1 MKTTLPDILAFE
13 ENIFKTRRVLKKVL
27 CFSLDL
33 MGARQTALLYGTN
46 ATRQMFLPPAQ
57 WDRGVVHKFEN
68 RGVSGQF
75 YNLFNRLFLRFGEFS
90 HVKLYKRDDFGQL
103 QDNDGI
109 IVYGLK
115 RFVDFYKNGIR
126 VVVIHGINE
135 AFSRNDTTVFSDL
148 PVLSFNGKTFN
159 HLTGL
164 RVNRE
169 IVKKFRAEN
178 FIVAYVPDY
187 GALVINTAD
196 PELLESKETGF
207 SHDNELKKR
216 LRILI
221 RAIEMASIAYLGVAK
236 GQMAARLLWRKE
248 EYLRKTAAELEKQ
261 KSYLKAVGGVSEKQL
276 AMEPVITDQG
286 VYAFVDMVGSARI
299 RQCYSPGDYF
309 FITNVCRQI
318 VANIAAFYS
327 CRVGN
332 FIGDALFFQNA
343 PVFDDEGLDYVPD
356 VYERTML
363 MVLALVT
370 MFRELDQLVR
380 GRHPI
385 DRGSRVSRLLDH
397 WNRKILFRT
406 GIETG
411 TATIGP
417 IGSEK
422 RMMITAIGEAV
433 DNAARLEATGQPNA
447 IHMSQNVMRVLQ
459 TADISKKTRLLYDL
473 VTQRFSCLNNMYE
486 TESRM
491 LENNGTVRFFDFY
504 KSGFLFCGDI
514 VKVNRNVRLKEFS
527 QERTYYL
534 EWDRKRGPEASVCFG
549 I

>member
-1 MKTTLPDILAFE
+1 MNTTLPDILTFE
-13 ENIFKTRRVLKKVL
+13 ENIFKTRHVLKKVL

-46 ATRQMFLPPAQ
+46 ASGQMFLPPAK

-68 RGVSGQF
+68 RGASGQF
-75 YNLFNRLFLRFGEFS
+75 YNLFKRFFLRFGEFS
-90 HVKLYKRDDFGQL
+90 HVKLYRRDDSGQL
-103 QDNDGI
+103 LDNDGI

-126 VVVIHGINE
+126 VLVIHGINE
-135 AFSRNDTTVFSDL
+135 ALSQDDNAVFSDL
-148 PVLSFNGKTFN
+148 PVLSFNGRAFN
-159 HLTGL
+159 PLTGL

-169 IVKKFRAEN
+169 IIRKFRAEN

-196 PELLESKETGF
+196 PELLKPGETGF
-207 SHDNELKKR
+207 AHDGELKKR

-221 RAIEMASIAYLGVAK
+221 RAIEMGSIAYLGVAK
-236 GQMAARLLWRKE
+236 GQMAAKLIWRKE
-248 EYLRKTAAELEKQ
+248 RYLRETAAELEKQ
-261 KSYLKAVGGVSEKQL
+261 KSYLKAVGGVSQKQL
-276 AMEPVITDQG
+276 AMEPVLTDQG

-299 RQCYSPGDYF
+299 RKCYSPGDYF
-309 FITNVCRQI
+309 FITNICRQI
-318 VANIAAFYS
+318 ASNIAAFYS

-370 MFRELDQLVR
+370 LFRELDQLVR
-380 GRHPI
+380 GRHAI
-385 DRGSRVSRLLDH
+385 DSGSRVSRLLEH
-397 WNRKILFRT
+397 RNQKILFRT

-433 DNAARLEATGQPNA
+433 DNAARLEATGRPNA
-447 IHMSQNVMRVLQ
+447 IHMSQNVMHVLQ

-473 VTQRFSCLNNMYE
+473 VTERFSCPNNMYE

-491 LENNGTVRFFDFY
+491 LKNNGTVRFFDFY

-514 VKVNRNVRLKEFS
+514 VTVNRNVRFKEFS

-534 EWDRKRGPEASVCFG
+534 QWDRKRRPESSFCFG